1 MGWSRRTNDNQS
13 WEFRVK
19 YVISRLSYWCAALP
33 LGGGRLPCGLWCY
46 QCSALSLSLSSR
58 LLARLILSSLLT
70 PTSPHHHLT
79 IIKTSL
85 IVAQTERAR
94 KLEESP
100 SRPTPT
106 KYCARYN
113 TTTNQ
118 VHMDV
123 YMKIGYHYTRYTLD
137 SSDLYWYCTSIPGFE
152 YTTYVAVRCCW
163 CKRRRP
169 RPQVL
174 NHRNHNRNN
183 N

>member
-1 MGWSRRTNDNQS
+1 MCRPAFGWRQTSLRS
-13 WEFRVK
+13 V
-19 YVISRLSYWCAALP
+19 VLP
-33 LGGGRLPCGLWCY
+33 LF
-46 QCSALSLSLSSR
+46 SSLSLLSPPRSSNTF
-58 LLARLILSSLLT
+58 LATHSHIATSSSHHNQHIAHRRSNR
-70 PTSPHHHLT
+70 TSEK
-79 IIKTSL
+79 IRRKSFKT
-85 IVAQTERAR
+85 
-94 KLEESP
+94 
-100 SRPTPT
+100 TPT